1 MGIYEKDYDLARVA
15 GKITGLLGG
24 GIGLYKMLAQKGM
37 TSLIGVGKAKGFRN
51 LGYTGLAEIGLDWAY
66 NKDGATF
73 ILAGLMDAEPNR
85 ILSGIEA
92 FTIGTSLNLGIDFAA
107 LIKGKTQRKAM
118 LMAADK
124 LNIERSKLLSALEK
138 RGDKKFVEDVE
149 AVLREE
155 PIDIDL
161 PGNIKLGPLAPADAA
176 VIKDVAITASA
187 DAWARIDL
195 LRGDTGGFA
204 VDRFTH
210 SIQTATRAHRD
221 GKDEEYVVCALL
233 HDIGDTIASANHA
246 DLAATMLEPFV
257 SEKNYWIVKHH
268 GIFQGYYFFEHLG
281 LDKNMRDQFKGHEF
295 WNDCA
300 EFCSKYDQNSFD
312 PEYENMDIKEFI
324 PMVHNVF
331 AKPRNSIYKKRD
343 Y

>member
-1 MGIYEKDYDLARVA
+1 MEK
-15 GKITGLLGG
+15 
-24 GIGLYKMLAQKGM
+24 Q
-37 TSLIGVGKAKGFRN
+37 
-51 LGYTGLAEIGLDWAY
+51 
-66 NKDGATF
+66 ATF
-73 ILAGLMDAEPNR
+73 SEMKNGTAEDYAIIGEHGSKFASELPNR
-85 ILSGIEA
+85 ILA
-92 FTIGTSLNLGIDFAA
+92 HL
-107 LIKGKTQRKAM
+107 
-118 LMAADK
+118 
-124 LNIERSKLLSALEK
+124 
-138 RGDKKFVEDVE
+138 
-149 AVLREE
+149 
-155 PIDIDL
+155 
-161 PGNIKLGPLAPADAA
+161 
-176 VIKDVAITASA
+176 
-187 DAWARIDL
+187 DL

-281 LDKNMRDQFKGHEF
+281 LDKNMRDQFKGHKF

>member
-1 MGIYEKDYDLARVA
+1 MEK
-15 GKITGLLGG
+15 
-24 GIGLYKMLAQKGM
+24 Q
-37 TSLIGVGKAKGFRN
+37 
-51 LGYTGLAEIGLDWAY
+51 
-66 NKDGATF
+66 ATF
-73 ILAGLMDAEPNR
+73 SEMKNGTAEDYAIIGEHGSKFASELPNR
-85 ILSGIEA
+85 ILA
-92 FTIGTSLNLGIDFAA
+92 HL
-107 LIKGKTQRKAM
+107 
-118 LMAADK
+118 
-124 LNIERSKLLSALEK
+124 
-138 RGDKKFVEDVE
+138 
-149 AVLREE
+149 
-155 PIDIDL
+155 
-161 PGNIKLGPLAPADAA
+161 
-176 VIKDVAITASA
+176 
-187 DAWARIDL
+187 DL

-312 PEYENMDIKEFI
+312 PEYENMDIREFI

>member
-1 MGIYEKDYDLARVA
+1 MEK
-15 GKITGLLGG
+15 
-24 GIGLYKMLAQKGM
+24 Q
-37 TSLIGVGKAKGFRN
+37 
-51 LGYTGLAEIGLDWAY
+51 
-66 NKDGATF
+66 ATF
-73 ILAGLMDAEPNR
+73 SEMKNGTAEDYAIIGEHGSKFASELPNR
-85 ILSGIEA
+85 ILA
-92 FTIGTSLNLGIDFAA
+92 HL
-107 LIKGKTQRKAM
+107 
-118 LMAADK
+118 
-124 LNIERSKLLSALEK
+124 
-138 RGDKKFVEDVE
+138 
-149 AVLREE
+149 
-155 PIDIDL
+155 
-161 PGNIKLGPLAPADAA
+161 
-176 VIKDVAITASA
+176 
-187 DAWARIDL
+187 DL

-312 PEYENMDIKEFI
+312 PEYENMDLEEFI